1 MKTSGSK
8 LKVAVSQINTHLGN
22 LKFNSKKIQSD
33 IRKALK
39 QNADLIIF
47 PELSICGYPP
57 EDLLLKNYFNA
68 GCRKELMAIA
78 SKHPNIR
85 IILGFPEKTKDGRLF
100 NSAALLFKGKMLKV
114 YRKNLLPNYGV
125 FDERR
130 YFSRGEESLLFEIN
144 GFKVAL
150 TICEDIWIKNSV
162 VMKRLISV
170 QPDLLINLSASP
182 YSITKQN
189 HRNKILTDACKSVRT
204 HILYCNLIGGQDELV
219 FDGRS
224 RLMSP
229 EGETLAAFN
238 AFREDFKVLLLHKKP
253 GKKTHKIEYKKST
266 SRKEISEKKDE
277 LRDILSALELGLRDY
292 VQKNNFS
299 KVLIGLSGGVDSA
312 LVAALAVRALGK
324 KSVIGVT
331 MPSVYSSKSTY
342 RDAFKT
348 AEVCGIQIWSIPIKD
363 IHDQMLTALHPF
375 FKKTVSGVAEENLQ
389 ARIRGSI
396 LMSLSN
402 KFNWLVL
409 ATGNKSEMATG
420 YCTLYGDMCGGF
432 APIKDLSKT
441 LVYKLCRY
449 INKIETKEII
459 PLSVIRRAPTAEL
472 RPNQKDRDSLPPYS
486 ELDKIL
492 EQYVE
497 LDMPSTS
504 FKTKIKQRDVN
515 KIIGMVNR
523 NEYKR
528 RQAAIGTKI
537 TSKAFGKDRRLP
549 ITNGFHL

>member
-1 MKTSGSK
+1 
-8 LKVAVSQINTHLGN
+8 
-22 LKFNSKKIQSD
+22 
-33 IRKALK
+33 
-39 QNADLIIF
+39 
-47 PELSICGYPP
+47 
-57 EDLLLKNYFNA
+57 
-68 GCRKELMAIA
+68 
-78 SKHPNIR
+78 
-85 IILGFPEKTKDGRLF
+85 
-100 NSAALLFKGKMLKV
+100 
-114 YRKNLLPNYGV
+114 
-125 FDERR
+125 
-130 YFSRGEESLLFEIN
+130 
-144 GFKVAL
+144 
-150 TICEDIWIKNSV
+150 
-162 VMKRLISV
+162 
-170 QPDLLINLSASP
+170 INLSASP
-182 YSITKQN
+182 YSITKQG
-189 HRNKILTDACKSVRT
+189 HRDKILTDACKSVRA
-204 HILYCNLIGGQDELV
+204 HILYCNLVGGQDELV

-229 EGETLAAFN
+229 AGKTLTSLKAFK
-238 AFREDFKVLLLHKKP
+238 EDYKVLNFHKKTVE
-253 GKKTHKIEYKKST
+253 KAVKIEYRS
-266 SRKEISEKKDE
+266 SAGPKEIPEKQDE

-292 VQKNNFS
+292 VQKNKFS

-312 LVAALAVRALGK
+312 LAAALAVRALGN

-342 RDAFKT
+342 RDAFKS
-348 AEVCGIQIWSIPIKD
+348 AEVCGIQIYSIPIRD
-363 IHDQMLTALHPF
+363 IHDQMLNALHPL
-375 FKKTVSGVAEENLQ
+375 FKKTEIGVAEENLQ

-409 ATGNKSEMATG
+409 TTGNKSEMATG

-449 INKIETKEII
+449 INKIERKEMI

-504 FKTKIKQRDVN
+504 FKTKIKRQEVK
-515 KIIGMVNR
+515 KIISMVNR

-549 ITNGFHL
+549 VTNGFQL